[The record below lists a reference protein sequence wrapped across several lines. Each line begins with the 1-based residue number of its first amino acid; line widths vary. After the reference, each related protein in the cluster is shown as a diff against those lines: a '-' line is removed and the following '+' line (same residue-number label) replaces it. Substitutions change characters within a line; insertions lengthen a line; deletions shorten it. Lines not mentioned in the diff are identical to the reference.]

1 LVFTRF
7 VEQGQGLFLVGC
19 GDVTW
24 GELYRANTRLGER
37 ADLLRNVAFAVV
49 DFHETT
55 NLDMTPGE
63 IRQLAHQ
70 DVHLARWVRDA
81 SVAIVAPKDSLFGMA
96 RMWEVYVEATG
107 WRTKVFRSS
116 EEALPWVVQSNAV
129 SGEA

>member
-1 LVFTRF
+1 
-7 VEQGQGLFLVGC
+7 
-19 GDVTW
+19 
-24 GELYRANTRLGER
+24 
-37 ADLLRNVAFAVV
+37 
-49 DFHETT
+49 
-55 NLDMTPGE
+55 MTPGE
-63 IRQLAHQ
+63 IRQNGSPGCTP
-70 DVHLARWVRDA
+70 ARWVRDA